1 MSLAL
6 SNFHIGFLF
15 HIIIETPAL
24 FNFFVFPSKQLGTH
38 TPHAHAVIRQYA
50 VLILTSNLVAMS
62 FVCRPMDELSGK
74 IAGALAIYHIAPSV
88 RSIMRLKRQARE
100 GRPLIPSEAFLYLVV
115 HTICGAVLLLH
126 FRAGMWSNL
135 AS

>member
-1 MSLAL
+1 MALAL
-6 SNFHIGFLF
+6 GDYNLGFLF

-50 VLILTSNLVAMS
+50 VLILTSNLVALN
-62 FVCRPMDELSGK
+62 FVWRPVDELSGK
-74 IAGALAIYHIAPSV
+74 IAGALAVYHIAPSV
-88 RSIMRLKRQARE
+88 RSIIRLQRQAHD

-115 HTICGAVLLLH
+115 HTICGAALFLH
-126 FRAGMWSNL
+126 FRTGMWSTTT
-135 AS
+135 S